1 MENNENEK
9 NFKELGSKKLE
20 RIGDPT
26 TDQGAPKKPPKP
38 PKPPKNINA
47 ETENRPDTKQ

>member
-20 RIGDPT
+20 ASAGKVNPQ
-26 TDQGAPKKPPKP
+26 QGG
-38 PKPPKNINA
+38 PKN
-47 ETENRPDTKQ
+47 TKNQPK